1 MGNQDNSKLILAYE
15 RLHADY
21 QYLADEYEALK
32 AKAQHMEKM
41 LWITQLDRERYKNE
55 TIALKR
61 RLQDQQG

>member
-1 MGNQDNSKLILAYE
+1 MGNQDNSKLMLAYD
-15 RLHADY
+15 RLHTDY